1 MMKSTSNNLAHLIL
15 FSEITTI
22 DQLIRTQISKSL
34 PEGMAISHLSVLNH
48 LASMKNE
55 KTPMQLAKSFHV
67 TKGAITNTLSRL
79 ENSGYIHIRP
89 DWNDARRKQVTI
101 SKTGIE
107 AQRAAIDSITP
118 VLTKV
123 INKLGKEKAD
133 SVLPIIR
140 ELRHILS
147 G

>member
-1 MMKSTSNNLAHLIL
+1 MKNNSNKLAPLTL

-22 DQLIRTQISKSL
+22 DQLIRAQISKSL

-48 LASMKNE
+48 LSSVKNE
-55 KTPMQLAKSFHV
+55 KTPLQLAKSFHV
-67 TKGAITNTLSRL
+67 TKGAMTNTLSRL
-79 ENSGYIHIRP
+79 ETSGYINVRP
-89 DWNDARRKQVTI
+89 DRRDARRKQITI
-101 SKTGIE
+101 SKLGIE
-107 AQRAAIDSITP
+107 AQRTAIDAITP

-123 INKLGKEKAD
+123 INKLGKDKAD

-147 G
+147 D

>member
-1 MMKSTSNNLAHLIL
+1 MKNNSNKLAPLTL

-22 DQLIRTQISKSL
+22 DQLIRAQISKSL

-48 LASMKNE
+48 LSSVKNE
-55 KTPMQLAKSFHV
+55 KTPLQLAKSFHV
-67 TKGAITNTLSRL
+67 TKGAMTNTLSRL
-79 ENSGYIHIRP
+79 ETSGYINVRP
-89 DWNDARRKQVTI
+89 DWRDARRKQITI
-101 SKTGIE
+101 SKLGIE
-107 AQRAAIDSITP
+107 AQRTAIDAITP

-123 INKLGKEKAD
+123 INKLGKDKAD

-147 G
+147 D